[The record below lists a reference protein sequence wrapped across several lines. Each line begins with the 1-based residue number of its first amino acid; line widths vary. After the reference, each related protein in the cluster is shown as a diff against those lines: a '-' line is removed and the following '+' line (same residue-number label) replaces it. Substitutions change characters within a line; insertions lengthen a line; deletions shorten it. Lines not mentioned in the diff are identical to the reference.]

1 MNTEERA
8 TKTREDRLRR
18 MAKRQR
24 MRLEKS
30 PRRDVYA
37 WDYGTYRL
45 VAMDDGTV
53 IHQAFYDKVG
63 SWYGLGLNEVEN
75 LLTNR
80 EEAEAWTPRS

>member
-45 VAMDDGTV
+45 VAIDEGV
-53 IHQAFYDKVG
+53 IYQAHPTDKG
-63 SWYGLGLNEVEN
+63 GGYGLNLDDIEH
-75 LLTNR
+75 LLTSR
-80 EEAEAWTPRS
+80 KDAEAWTARS